1 MLVLP
6 LLMFFLLLVPA
17 SAAATLTGPVMQFQL
32 PAANGFTLQVNT
44 EGQLTLVTLERGRPH
59 LSSTYYVSD
68 SAGDGTIDADLGAL
82 GHIDVRFEPSG
93 ETKAIEVRR
102 FHGPRCRVLHQ
113 AGTFAGTISF
123 RGEGG
128 YTAVDAV
135 SAWGTVGPSVRGLC
149 DGLATRYRQEPEP
162 IRRNVERVWAVE
174 DASLENHSHFSTETE
189 SATYFAVLTEGSRAR
204 YLVNRVE
211 VPTPQLS
218 ITRSID
224 VTGPRSSFSY
234 RSDLRSATLRPPAP
248 FSGEATYSARQGR
261 LRGDLAVE
269 MPGLPLQP
277 LTGPG
282 FEARIIARR

>member
-6 LLMFFLLLVPA
+6 LIFFLLLVPA
-17 SAAATLTGPVMQFQL
+17 SAAATPTGSVMHFRL
-32 PAANGFTLQVNT
+32 PAANGYTLQVKT
-44 EGQLTLVTLERGRPH
+44 EGQLTLVTLSRGHPRS
-59 LSSTYYVSD
+59 SSTYYVSD
-68 SAGDGTIDADLGAL
+68 SAGDGTIEADLGAL

-93 ETKAIEVRR
+93 ETKAIEVRQ
-102 FHGPRCRVLHQ
+102 FHGPRCSVFHQ
-113 AGTFAGTISF
+113 AGNFTGTISF
-123 RGEGG
+123 RGEAG

-135 SAWGTVGPSVRGLC
+135 SAWGTVGPSARGLC
-149 DGLATRYRQEPEP
+149 DGLAARERQEPEP
-162 IRRNVERVWAVE
+162 MGRNVERVWVVE
-174 DASLENHSHFSTETE
+174 DPSLENHNPFSTETE
-189 SATYFAVLTEGSRAR
+189 SATYFAVLTEGLRAR

-218 ITRSID
+218 ITRNID
-224 VTGPRSSFSY
+224 VTGSRSSFSY

-269 MPGLPLQP
+269 LPGLPPQP

-282 FEARIIARR
+282 FEARIIARG